1 MTDHVAYTSS
11 IKTRIVRW
19 NFKKKKKNVLPRVD
33 TSHVYVHAWALGCFH
48 SHISTQTFR
57 RVLTVSVDS
66 HVEIKSAPL
75 VA

>member
-11 IKTRIVRW
+11 IKTRIVRR
-19 NFKKKKKNVLPRVD
+19 NFNYFFLIVLPRVD

-66 HVEIKSAPL
+66 HVEIKLSL
-75 VA
+75 IHI